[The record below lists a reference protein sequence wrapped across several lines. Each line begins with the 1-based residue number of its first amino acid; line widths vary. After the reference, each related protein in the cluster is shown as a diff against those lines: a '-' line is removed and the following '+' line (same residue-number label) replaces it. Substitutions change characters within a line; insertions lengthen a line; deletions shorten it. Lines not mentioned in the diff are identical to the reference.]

1 MLDATIVGLGL
12 EGVTREPTA
21 QARVLA
27 ARAVL
32 NAAQDAGLPCE
43 SIDGLLVCRSGGAT
57 EADLGLELQ
66 RTLSLR
72 NLRLLQV
79 SYAEGASAI
88 ANIQLAAMAVSHGMA
103 TAVACVFAD
112 APLIAGRTG
121 REAFGQ
127 RKPAEGLDSLRYAAG
142 LFGGA
147 GLFALPTR
155 RYMNRYGATPEDF
168 GAVAVVTRAWAGLNP
183 LAAFREPLTMEA
195 YLASRFVAEPLR
207 LYDCAVPVNGAIAV
221 IVTRSDQAANLARPP
236 VHVLGMG
243 QGHPGELDQAGD
255 DRGLRS
261 GAAAARATA
270 FRMAGVELSDI
281 DFCQFYDA
289 FTMLPLVAL
298 EAYGFCCP
306 GEGGAF
312 IRSGA
317 TAPGGALPVN
327 TGGGHLSGYYLQ
339 GMTPVAEAIIQL
351 RGDAG
356 ERSCPNRDVG
366 LVTNEG
372 GQLDH
377 HANLVLSSHRRTA

>member
-12 EGVTREPTA
+12 EGITREPTA
-21 QARVLA
+21 SARVLA

-32 NAAQDAGLPCE
+32 AAAADAGLPCE

-72 NLRLLQV
+72 DLRLLQV

-103 TAVACVFAD
+103 SAVACVFAD
-112 APLIAGRTG
+112 APLTPGRTG
-121 REAFGQ
+121 RQAFAQ
-127 RKPAEGLDSLRYAAG
+127 RKAAAGLDSLRYAAG

-147 GLFALPTR
+147 GLFSLPTR
-155 RYMNRYGATPEDF
+155 RYIDRYGASPEDF
-168 GAVAVVTRAWAGLNP
+168 GAVAVTTRGWAGLNP
-183 LAAFREPLTMEA
+183 LATFRQPLTMEQ
-195 YLASRFVAEPLR
+195 YLASKFIAEPLR
-207 LYDCAVPVNGAIAV
+207 LYDCAAPVNGAVAV
-221 IVTRSDQAANLARPP
+221 IVTRSDRAAHLARPP
-236 VHVLGMG
+236 IHILGMG
-243 QGHPGELDQAGD
+243 QGHPGELDQAGG
-255 DRGLRS
+255 DRGLHS

-270 FRMAGVELSDI
+270 FRMAGVDLSDI

-289 FTMLPLVAL
+289 FTLLTLTAL
-298 EAYGFCCP
+298 EAYGFCDP
-306 GEGGAF
+306 GEAGAF

-327 TGGGHLSGYYLQ
+327 TGGGHLSGFYLQ
-339 GMTPVAEAIIQL
+339 GMTPVAEAVIQL

-356 ERSCPNRDVG
+356 ERSCPRRDIG

-377 HANLVLSSHRRTA
+377 HANLVLSRQRRAA